1 MNFCQTVIGNFMDR
15 EKFKEISSQLTKGS
29 KVNVELTVPAISLP
43 MRFTASIKDRG
54 PSYIEFGIKGRR
66 GLHRLLFTQIEKMEI
81 EDNAKTVDV

>member
-1 MNFCQTVIGNFMDR
+1 MDR
-15 EKFKEISSQLTKGS
+15 EEFRAISAKISKGS
-29 KVNVELTVPAISLP
+29 EVNVELAVPAISLP

-81 EDNAKTVDV
+81 ANDAKTVDLEQ